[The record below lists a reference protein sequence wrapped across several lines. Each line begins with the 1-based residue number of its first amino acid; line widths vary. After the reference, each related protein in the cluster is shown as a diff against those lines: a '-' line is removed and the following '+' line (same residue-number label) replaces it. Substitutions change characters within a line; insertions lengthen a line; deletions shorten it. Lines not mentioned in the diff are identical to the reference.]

1 MNSNTDQF
9 SRSVVSDSLPPHGMQ
24 QARPPVHHQLP
35 GPAQTHVHWVSDA
48 IQPSHPLLSPS
59 PPAFDLS
66 QHQGVFKWVSSWHQV
81 AKLLEFQLQ
90 HQSFQW
96 IFRVDFQSPQGT
108 LKSLL
113 QHHSSKAPVPQCSPL
128 SHLVTPSS
136 DWLSWYCSAYV
147 HVTLTLLVSLIMTSK
162 HKNSHAGSSDMP
174 KRSCKVFPL
183 SKELLKVLGLIIF
196 SYQDLQ

>member
-1 MNSNTDQF
+1 MFIESVMPSNH
-9 SRSVVSDSLPPHGMQ
+9 LI
-24 QARPPVHHQLP
+24 LC
-35 GPAQTHVHWVSDA
+35 
-48 IQPSHPLLSPS
+48 HPLLLF
-59 PPAFDLS
+59 AINLS
-66 QHQGVFKWVSSWHQV
+66 QYQYLFQWVSSLHQV
-81 AKLLEFQLQ
+81 AKVLELQLQ

-128 SHLVTPSS
+128 SHLVTRSS

-147 HVTLTLLVSLIMTSK
+147 HVALTILFSVIMTSK
-162 HKNSHAGSSDMP
+162 HKNIDAGSSDMP